1 MTWMCQ
7 TDAAQWWRQWR
18 ESGTSAVG
26 VATAP
31 VVMMM
36 MMLLQAV
43 KRLTWQRQQAVMGV
57 QGEEAGEGHGI
68 VVSQTQLASLL
79 CVQSRVH
86 ARLGLEEAVWP

>member
-26 VATAP
+26 VATAL

-36 MMLLQAV
+36 LQAV
-43 KRLTWQRQQAVMGV
+43 KRLTWQRRQAVMGV
-57 QGEEAGEGHGI
+57 QEEEEVEEGHGI
-68 VVSQTQLASLL
+68 VVSQTRLASLL
-79 CVQSRVH
+79 CVQSRVR
-86 ARLGLEEAVWP
+86 ARLGSEEAVWP